1 MKKIVLLLSLTV
13 IFSGCTKQYS
23 SIDKYNEDMQ
33 TVRNS
38 FPAYTLEVSQ
48 TIPNYN
54 LKYKSYVKDDKWVT
68 EVSKDNGVSNFV
80 TLVSSGKDLCYYSK
94 DSEFAILLPVEKLLI
109 DKTRENKSD
118 KIWMLNPIAN
128 LFYWTD
134 GRGIFDSLNLIA
146 NDVDT
151 NRKKYD
157 VGTSQAKI
165 SKNLTKMN
173 GFDCRMITFGNNEFG
188 REACISEKYG
198 IAVYSKLKTKNSK
211 NNSIEI
217 TTNVT
222 SIDVNDIPNSLVNL
236 PKDKSKI
243 TRRELETHM
252 AITNQ
257 DEDETKQ
264 NSSELASEYYDKKDF
279 ETANRIR
286 ENQKQAEK
294 LQEIDAEKYYCP
306 SEDGRY
312 DSSTDIYKP
321 KDDCSAWNNDFF
333 KKSDP
338 EIYTRCLTNKQKAK
352 QKYEQG
358 LCTPI
363 VKKEHKFGSVNC
375 TVEVAEK
382 YNEIISKS
390 CQNDASCMKT
400 NSCATNLNP
409 YMKKIDEMYK

>member
-1 MKKIVLLLSLTV
+1 MKKIVLLLSLTI

-23 SIDKYNEDMQ
+23 SIDKYKEDMQ
-33 TVRNS
+33 AVRNG

-48 TIPNYN
+48 TIPKYD

-68 EVSKDNGVSNFV
+68 EVSKDNGISNFV

-94 DSEFAILLPVEKLLI
+94 NSDFAILLPVEKLLI

-118 KIWMLNPIAN
+118 KIWMLNPIAH
-128 LFYWTD
+128 LFYWHD

-165 SKNLTKMN
+165 SKNLTKIN
-173 GFDCRMITFGNNEFG
+173 GFDCRMINFGNSEFG

-198 IAVYSKLKTKNSK
+198 IAVYSKLHTKDSK
-211 NNSIEI
+211 NNPIELI
-217 TTNVT
+217 TNVT
-222 SIDVNDIPNSLVNL
+222 KIDVSDFSDTLVKL

-243 TRRELETHM
+243 TRRELEAHR

-257 DEDETKQ
+257 TEDKTMN
-264 NSSELASEYYDKKDF
+264 NSSKLASEYYDKKDF
-279 ETANRIR
+279 ETANAIR
-286 ENQKQAEK
+286 KNRRQVEK
-294 LQEIDAEKYYCP
+294 WQEIDSEQYYCP
-306 SEDGRY
+306 SEYGGY
-312 DSSTDIYKP
+312 DVNTDIYKP
-321 KDDCSAWNNDFF
+321 KDDCSAWNDDFW
-333 KKSDP
+333 KKSNPD
-338 EIYTRCLTNKQKAK
+338 IYTRCLANKQKAK

-358 LCTPI
+358 LCVPI

-382 YNEIISKS
+382 YNKVISKS
-390 CQNDASCMKT
+390 CQSDMSCMKT
-400 NSCATNLNP
+400 NSCTSDLDP